1 MKTLK
6 ILYHYMK
13 QKGASLCF
21 YCWHKKALANIK
33 DAKKWRTYCDHM
45 MYWISKMVDYNAA
58 IHRELGS

>member
-6 ILYHYMK
+6 VLYYHMK
-13 QKGASLCF
+13 QKNAHLYFS
-21 YCWHKKALANIK
+21 YWHKKARANIT
-33 DAKKWRTYCDHM
+33 DIEKWRACCDHM

>member
-21 YCWHKKALANIK
+21 YYWHKKVLANIK
-33 DAKKWRTYCDHM
+33 DAKKWNTYFKHM
-45 MYWISKMVDYNAA
+45 MYWLDKSVECNIA
-58 IHRELGS
+58 IRQELGS